1 MSTQVAE
8 QKQQFTLAPQTIE
21 EALKFAEMLSKSNLV
36 PKDFQGNSGN
46 ILVAVQWGAELGL
59 QPMQSMQNIAVING
73 RPSLWGESVIAL
85 VKASPLCEY
94 VIEEVT
100 DNGATCKVKR
110 KGELEQVRYFTVDDA
125 KKANLWGKQGPWS
138 QYPKRMLQMR
148 ARSWALRD
156 VFPDVLR
163 GMPIAEE
170 LQDMPSEKDI
180 TPSSQPSAQP
190 QEPQE
195 PVMLDDTTFHTIA
208 AKYKQSIVDGKK
220 TVDDFVI
227 WVEKKGA
234 FMTAEQKEEVSSWA
248 VKQPQTVEGEAE
260 QVDDSFTAAYE
271 QAEQG
276 QA

>member
-73 RPSLWGESVIAL
+73 RPSLWGDSVIAL